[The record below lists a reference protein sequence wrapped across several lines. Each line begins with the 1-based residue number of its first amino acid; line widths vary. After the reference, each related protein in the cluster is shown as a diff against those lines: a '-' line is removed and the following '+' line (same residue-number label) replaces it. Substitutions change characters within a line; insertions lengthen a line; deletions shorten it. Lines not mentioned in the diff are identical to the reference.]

1 MAKYSYKFKQKVVS
15 EYLKGGIEYK
25 NYDLGEAPAKRKHDA
40 RSQSKSDLASCFL
53 HIFYIY
59 LSLL

>member
-25 NYDLGEAPAKRKHDA
+25 NYDLWEASAKRKHDA
-40 RSQSKSDLASCFL
+40 RSQSKSD
-53 HIFYIY
+53 
-59 LSLL
+59 